1 MDTAVTIIGLAITL
15 LIGIPLFYM
24 FRSHAANNSK
34 IKAIFARYGNFN
46 FTETDQQNKKVLALD
61 KKNKGFVFIDFNSV
75 PETVH
80 FVNLND
86 VNSVKTISTTE
97 GNTNTIVKIEFEFQH
112 KQNQKKENVPFYSI
126 ENDQIGQVYLY
137 QDQQLS
143 KKWEKLL
150 ANAISS

>member
-1 MDTAVTIIGLAITL
+1 MDTSVTIIGLAITL

-61 KKNKGFVFIDFNSV
+61 KNNKGFLFIDFNST
-75 PETVH
+75 PEEIQ

-86 VNSVKTISTTE
+86 VDAVKTVSTKDASS
-97 GNTNTIVKIEFEFQH
+97 NNVVKIEFEFQH
-112 KQNQKKENVPFYSI
+112 KQHKKENVPFYTI

-150 ANAISS
+150 TNAILS